1 MFWVHAFLM
10 GAHLAR
16 RYAGG
21 ADTEPDPLA
30 MPTFPADLGL
40 PGREP
45 RTMVATAQ
53 QLSEGRVPLAQRDFC
68 AHHLLRLMRCRRDAF
83 PSLWQCHH
91 LRHRWDRCQ
100 HDDYVM
106 RMKEFER
113 ERRLLQRQR
122 RIREREAAV
131 AAE

>member
-1 MFWVHAFLM
+1 MTAAAM

-45 RTMVATAQ
+45 R
-53 QLSEGRVPLAQRDFC
+53 SKGGPWEGRGGARVGPGG
-68 AHHLLRLMRCRRDAF
+68 
-83 PSLWQCHH
+83 SL
-91 LRHRWDRCQ
+91 
-100 HDDYVM
+100 
-106 RMKEFER
+106 
-113 ERRLLQRQR
+113 
-122 RIREREAAV
+122 
-131 AAE
+131 

>member
-1 MFWVHAFLM
+1 MTAAAM

-45 RTMVATAQ
+45 RSKGGPGALGGGGVV
-53 QLSEGRVPLAQRDFC
+53 RVGPVWGPGGL
-68 AHHLLRLMRCRRDAF
+68 CRPRN
-83 PSLWQCHH
+83 
-91 LRHRWDRCQ
+91 
-100 HDDYVM
+100 
-106 RMKEFER
+106 
-113 ERRLLQRQR
+113 
-122 RIREREAAV
+122 
-131 AAE
+131 

>member
-1 MFWVHAFLM
+1 M

-40 PGREP
+40 PEREP
-45 RTMVATAQ
+45 RTMVASSQ
-53 QLSEGRVPLAQRDFC
+53 QLAEGRVPLAQRDFC

-83 PSLWQCHH
+83 PSLWQCQH
-91 LRHRWDRCQ
+91 LRHQWDSCQ
-100 HDDYVM
+100 HH
-106 RMKEFER
+106 E
-113 ERRLLQRQR
+113 
-122 RIREREAAV
+122 
-131 AAE
+131 